1 MKFLND
7 EKPRLLPL
15 DAFATDAGPLS
26 SMFQGVVDGTAF
38 MVVWKRNIQPYLNAK
53 GEFDNSKSEQNLIQ
67 GTPTCGQKRRS
78 TAKVL
83 LSATN
88 NHLSL
93 MMRQQWTQLFRITF
107 LVGSMLF
114 KLYSILNWGGG
125 EGVGGG

>member
-26 SMFQGVVDGTAF
+26 SIFQGVVDGTAF
-38 MVVWKRNIQPYLNAK
+38 MVIWKRNIQPYLNAK

-67 GTPTCGQKRRS
+67 GETSTPTCGQKRRS

-83 LSATN
+83 LPATKIAKQ
-88 NHLSL
+88 SL
-93 MMRQQWTQLFRITF
+93 EFDDETAMDTAIQDHF
-107 LVGSMLF
+107 LGRFYAVQ
-114 KLYSILNWGGG
+114 II
-125 EGVGGG
+125 